1 MGGSRLLNKQFR
13 EIRGNGMKG
22 EKVYHR
28 IGENSHRIKGEDALF
43 LVNCWKKNILRK
55 YLSPSEEEIF
65 VNKPLMK
72 IIILVLIFFYFR
84 HSLSPFP
91 IIFMD

>member
-28 IGENSHRIKGEDALF
+28 IGENSHRIKGEEAFF
-43 LVNCWKKNILRK
+43 LVNC
-55 YLSPSEEEIF
+55 
-65 VNKPLMK
+65 
-72 IIILVLIFFYFR
+72 
-84 HSLSPFP
+84 
-91 IIFMD
+91 